1 MPSDSIFCERASALS
16 RSPKFFDSLDRRK
29 CNDFLRSLALSPFG
43 DFREAVFALF
53 SADFPLQIPI
63 PAPFDPGE
71 TFSLP
76 TGFQT
81 APALSFAPRL
91 DIFHPPPYNRCIIRV
106 HLRR

>member
-63 PAPFDPGE
+63 PAPFDPGGR
-71 TFSLP
+71 FLC
-76 TGFQT
+76 Q
-81 APALSFAPRL
+81 PAFRP
-91 DIFHPPPYNRCIIRV
+91 
-106 HLRR
+106 LRR